1 MGTHY
6 ALTDV
11 LLSITRSEDYGVSKN
26 SSVIAVDLTF
36 GGDGYS
42 IALAGISDDV
52 SHTTFN

>member
-11 LLSITRSEDYGVSKN
+11 LLSIARSEDYGVSKN

-42 IALAGISDDV
+42 IALAWISDDV
-52 SHTTFN
+52 S